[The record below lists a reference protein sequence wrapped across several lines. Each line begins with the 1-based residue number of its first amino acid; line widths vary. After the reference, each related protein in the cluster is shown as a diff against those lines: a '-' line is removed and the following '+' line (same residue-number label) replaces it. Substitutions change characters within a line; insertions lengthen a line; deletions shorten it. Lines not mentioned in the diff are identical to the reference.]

1 MTNNVD
7 PETSDDDGPA
17 PAERADSLDA
27 GPEIPPTPGAQ
38 APAESGGLMRALV
51 FTAVGFGLGAGAL
64 ALFSPGEES
73 KDETHA
79 HGEASDVATTWTC
92 SMHPQIQLAEPGQCP
107 ICGMTLIPVSNDAGD
122 DLALA
127 ADRIVLSERAR
138 VLSKL
143 TTAKVR
149 RQAHATA
156 DLRLLGRIE
165 PNEASLKTVT
175 SWIGGRIDKLRVR
188 ETGKRVRK
196 GQVIA
201 TLYSP
206 EVFAAHQDLLVAK
219 RQVDRMRDSPET
231 SRWAADAAL
240 DAARERLALLG
251 VPDAEVTRMEG
262 QKKPTRAVAIRSPF
276 SGTVIERIAT
286 EGVYITTGASLYR
299 IANLNTLWV
308 QLDAYESDLARLS
321 LQQTVQVSVEAVPD
335 EVFEGTVTFID
346 PILDAKRRTARVRV
360 QLDNRDGRL
369 RPGMFAEATVA
380 TKHPEGSPTPL
391 VVPSTAP
398 LFTGRRAVVYVEVE
412 TEARLVYEAR
422 IVRLGPRLGKFYP
435 VVAGLSEGERV
446 VTRGAFALDA
456 DLQIR
461 GGASMMTSAD
471 DSEEGIWDR
480 VVELSDEQRQELAP
494 VVTAYLAVQV
504 ALADD
509 DLERAKTSA
518 EVLSDAVVAVKMTR
532 PTEAREAWSESSV
545 ALRGHGQHVSK
556 AQTLEDAR
564 AGFEPLSEAVIG
576 LMGRF
581 GNPLEGAVH
590 LAHCPM
596 ASQNEGAL
604 WLQQGTVLDNPYFG
618 ASMLDCGEIRK
629 EVGPGAYLRP
639 PSARAARAGRPAA
652 GGHQH

>member
-1 MTNNVD
+1 MTTNVD
-7 PETSDDDGPA
+7 PDTLDDDGPM
-17 PAERADSLDA
+17 PARSDSPDSV
-27 GPEIPPTPGAQ
+27 PEDQPRPAAQ
-38 APAESGGLMRALV
+38 APAESRGLMRSAV
-51 FTAVGFGLGAGAL
+51 FVVVGFGLGAGTL
-64 ALFSPGEES
+64 ALFSSGEEP
-73 KDETHA
+73 KDPTHA
-79 HGEASDVATTWTC
+79 HDDTPGVAATWTC
-92 SMHPQIQLAEPGQCP
+92 SMHPQIQQPEPGQCP
-107 ICGMTLIPVSNDAGD
+107 ICGMTLIPVSKDGGD
-122 DLALA
+122 DLAVA

-138 VLSKL
+138 VLSRL

-251 VPDAEVTRMEG
+251 VPDAEITRMEG

-276 SGTVIERIAT
+276 SGTVIERVAT

-321 LQQTVQVSVEAVPD
+321 LGQTVQVSVEAVPD

-380 TKHPEGSPTPL
+380 TKHPDGSPTPL

-398 LFTGRRAVVYVEVE
+398 LFTGRRAVVYVELDSE
-412 TEARLVYEAR
+412 DRLVYEAR
-422 IVRLGPRLGKFYP
+422 VVRLGPRLGKFYP

-471 DSEEGIWDR
+471 DSEEGVWDS
-480 VVELSDEQRQELAP
+480 VVELSDEQRQVLAP

-509 DLERAKTSA
+509 DLERAKTA
-518 EVLSDAVVAVKMTR
+518 AGVLSDVVAAVKMVR
-532 PTEAREAWSESSV
+532 PTEAKEAWSGSSV

-564 AGFEPLSEAVIG
+564 AGFEPLSEAVIA
-576 LMGRF
+576 LLGRF
-581 GNPLEGAVH
+581 GDPLDAAVR

-596 ASQNEGAL
+596 ASQCEGAF
-604 WLQQGTVLDNPYFG
+604 WLQQGTVVDNPYFG

-629 EVGPGAYLRP
+629 EVGPGAYPRP
-639 PSARAARAGRPAA
+639 ASTRAVRAGRPA
-652 GGHQH
+652 GEGHQH